1 MNHCQL
7 QDIFPPN
14 FIEILRRTLQN
25 CYEMLKT
32 CFLSSGSS
40 IKCWHL
46 LELRKHIFNNVL
58 KFWSIIFIMYSYF
71 LNTTCTV
78 IYVVSNISILY
89 MMLSTWKSCFL
100 NFCGDVCMDGIWLIQ
115 YKDIDLF
122 VVLKD
127 QFWYR
132 CLLVPNIQL

>member
-14 FIEILRRTLQN
+14 FIEILRRTLHN

-40 IKCWHL
+40 IKCRHL

-100 NFCGDVCMDGIWLIQ
+100 NVCGDVCMDGIWLIQ